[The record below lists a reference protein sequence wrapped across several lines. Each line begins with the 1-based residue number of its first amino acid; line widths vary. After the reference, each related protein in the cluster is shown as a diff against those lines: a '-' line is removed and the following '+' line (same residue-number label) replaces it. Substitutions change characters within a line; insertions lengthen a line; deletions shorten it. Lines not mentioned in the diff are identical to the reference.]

1 MIWKHSP
8 YHWPFLRWINAGLG
22 RFFVLELNST
32 RSRVARNSSFFCC
45 EHAFFL
51 ARIRLGLLM
60 NISVY
65 EKGMRKKK
73 ITIGKVSHH
82 ASYIQNID
90 LPNVVGSKRRIGG
103 FNCMRP
109 WLHTGSNDMLMCIR
123 TIYNILLNGYGKI
136 GRNALFLPK
145 RKFKIK
151 PHNHI
156 VSISTQDPDRQH
168 TIWSHA
174 DLLSI
179 ETLKNNLLQ
188 PNLNQTKY
196 FQSPICMGKH
206 RLLFVSHF
214 VTISRSVLFT
224 VKSR

>member
-1 MIWKHSP
+1 M
-8 YHWPFLRWINAGLG
+8 
-22 RFFVLELNST
+22 
-32 RSRVARNSSFFCC
+32 
-45 EHAFFL
+45 
-51 ARIRLGLLM
+51 
-60 NISVY
+60 
-65 EKGMRKKK
+65 
-73 ITIGKVSHH
+73 SHH
-82 ASYIQNID
+82 ASYIQNSD

-109 WLHTGSNDMLMCIR
+109 WLHTGSNDMLVCIR

-156 VSISTQDPDRQH
+156 VLISTQDPDRQH

-179 ETLKNNLLQ
+179 ETLKTNSFNQIWIKQNISSHRYAWENIVCYLSAILSLFQGVSCLQ
-188 PNLNQTKY
+188 
-196 FQSPICMGKH
+196 
-206 RLLFVSHF
+206 
-214 VTISRSVLFT
+214 
-224 VKSR
+224 